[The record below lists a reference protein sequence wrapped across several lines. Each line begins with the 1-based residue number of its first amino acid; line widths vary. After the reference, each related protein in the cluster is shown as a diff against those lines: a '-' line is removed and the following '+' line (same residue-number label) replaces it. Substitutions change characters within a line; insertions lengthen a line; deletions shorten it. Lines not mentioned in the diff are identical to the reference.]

1 MPASAGIRYVRAPM
15 IAPSRRL
22 PLVLLVMAACGAN
35 AASVQTAANSADAA
49 NDAYRVL
56 AGNWAFAGWQSCWQ
70 QLRETAGLEVVG
82 DEAAWQQFAN
92 ERAAKHDEA
101 ALALVRELVPPDR
114 AEAIARF
121 EASWAGR
128 SLARAEGMAQALAWN
143 IFDVPTETLATFRS
157 PTQVGEAAGFWFHHY
172 GYRMKAPELA
182 LTLASGCIWA
192 EQAEAIDAFHRTEDG
207 AVWLAVRDEARKRT
221 RDRVVAVQGEA
232 MDRGLVKNHFAG
244 LTLPKAEFAEPESP
258 R

>member
-1 MPASAGIRYVRAPM
+1 ML
-15 IAPSRRL
+15 APSRHL
-22 PLVLLVMAACGAN
+22 PLALLVLAGCGAN
-35 AASVQTAANSADAA
+35 SAVVPAAVNAADQA
-49 NDAYRVL
+49 NDGYRLL
-56 AGNWAFAGWQSCWQ
+56 AENWAFAGWKSCWQ
-70 QLRETAGLEVVG
+70 QLHEGRFEVVG
-82 DEAAWQQFAN
+82 DDVAWQQFES

-121 EASWAGR
+121 EVSSAGR
-128 SLARAEGMAQALAWN
+128 SLARAEGIAQALAWD
-143 IFDVPTETLATFRS
+143 IFDVPTGTLATFRS
-157 PTQVGEAAGFWFHHY
+157 PTEVGEAAGSRFHHY

-182 LTLASGCIWA
+182 LTIASGCIA
-192 EQAEAIDAFHRTEDG
+192 TEQAKAIDAFHRTDDG
-207 AVWLAVRDEARKRT
+207 AAWLAVRDEARKRT

-232 MDRGLVKNHFAG
+232 MDRGLVKDRFAG

>member
-1 MPASAGIRYVRAPM
+1 MLAS
-15 IAPSRRL
+15 SRRL
-22 PLVLLVMAACGAN
+22 PLVLLVLAACGAN
-35 AASVQTAANSADAA
+35 SASVPAATTAAEA

-56 AGNWAFAGWQSCWQ
+56 AENWAFAGWRSCWQ
-70 QLRETAGLEVVG
+70 QLREAAGLEVLG

-143 IFDVPTETLATFRS
+143 IFEVPTETLATFRS
-157 PTQVGEAAGFWFHHY
+157 PTEVGEVAGSRFHHY

-232 MDRGLVKNHFAG
+232 IDRGLVKNHFAG
-244 LTLPKAEFAEPESP
+244 MTLPKAEFAEPGSP